1 MRTGLVLVLAV
12 PVMGLALWAYGEN
25 YRTQTAMREVARVE
39 RAIEAE
45 REALAVLDAEWAY
58 LNRPERLRDLARLND
73 ERLRLVP
80 LTAEAFAP
88 LDRIPAR
95 PAPGAPGPMADAADG
110 EWP

>member
-1 MRTGLVLVLAV
+1 MRPLLALVLAAS
-12 PVMGLALWAYGEN
+12 VMALALWAYREN
-25 YRTQTAMREVARVE
+25 YRTQEAAREMARVE
-39 RAIEAE
+39 REIERE

-80 LTAEAFAP
+80 LTAEALVRLDQVPVAP
-88 LDRIPAR
+88 P
-95 PAPGAPGPMADAADG
+95 PGAPSRVAAADG